1 MKEENKILAEAAHR
15 DGFTVPDGYFA
26 DFAARME
33 SALPHRDEIEK
44 PRVARKRTPW
54 QICRPYVYMAAMF
67 AGVWCMLK
75 MFTLMAGVDT
85 EITYDND
92 PILAEAASNEEF
104 VDEYILD
111 ECPQSDLYDM
121 WMDCYSD
128 EDSVEIT
135 RALELD
141 SLSAAH

>member
-1 MKEENKILAEAAHR
+1 
-15 DGFTVPDGYFA
+15 
-26 DFAARME
+26 
-33 SALPHRDEIEK
+33 
-44 PRVARKRTPW
+44 
-54 QICRPYVYMAAMF
+54 
-67 AGVWCMLK
+67 MLK

-111 ECPQSDLYDM
+111 ECSQSDLYDM